1 MNKGSAEVYKGS
13 TKSLYLLGKRKFEGQ
28 KVDEPKQSPT
38 LKKACL
44 NSLADPT
51 KSDHKNNLE
60 LILGG
65 GHQELTDE
73 EDYDQEDSL

>member
-51 KSDHKNNLE
+51 
-60 LILGG
+60 
-65 GHQELTDE
+65 
-73 EDYDQEDSL
+73 